1 MTLPLPLL
9 RLDDLDCWTTDRCRK
24 RRPINAHDAGYAP
37 TFKPNLHLSAKL
49 PPNYHTCS
57 DFQRTCYR
65 RASRPAIRWAVG
77 YSRRSMILPLHN
89 WQLSTVTEIQA
100 HHPPRRL
107 KQGLPSAGEN
117 MTRIAISY
125 ASDVDVDVDARHQRA
140 CRLPMFQ
147 SVLFFMLIILL
158 AYFLHVSHSIRAK
171 TRKSLLDVFQVR
183 VWHYTLLVKD
193 KYRAHVH
200 YDSSLLV
207 LP

>member
-1 MTLPLPLL
+1 MTLPLL
-9 RLDDLDCWTTDRCRK
+9 RLDDLDCWTTDRSSANQRA
-24 RRPINAHDAGYAP
+24 RRRLRANLQ
-37 TFKPNLHLSAKL
+37 TKPPSQRQTTTKL
-49 PPNYHTCS
+49 PRQSHTCS

-100 HHPPRRL
+100 HDPPRRL

-147 SVLFFMLIILL
+147 FVLFFILIILL